1 MPPDFTSSRFIKK
14 SYFAINKNNVI
25 MSKVQHI
32 LKELGELKDDEL
44 ELILLELLKKV
55 NQEKRIKLLLN
66 QYQGIGKGLWNL
78 DAQQYVDNQRNNDR
92 V

>member
-1 MPPDFTSSRFIKK
+1 
-14 SYFAINKNNVI
+14 